1 MDGFLKFKEPKT
13 KNYNPSW
20 INQDEPGK
28 ETTAMI
34 AGNLMHYDNDEQYEK
49 DLLLKKKSQ
58 EDPGMPEEIDE
69 SDSSSQELNYGTV
82 KLE

>member
-1 MDGFLKFKEPKT
+1 
-13 KNYNPSW
+13 
-20 INQDEPGK
+20 
-28 ETTAMI
+28 MI

-69 SDSSSQELNYGTV
+69 SDSSSQELNYGT
-82 KLE
+82 